1 MLAKKAVMFSRPSHN
16 EPAPRGNGRGRGKE
30 RGRRTRRGRGT
41 GREREPANEEQAGN
55 GEMGKFIIG
64 FSDRIVH

>member
-1 MLAKKAVMFSRPSHN
+1 MNWIPT
-16 EPAPRGNGRGRGKE
+16 EPPELNPPVQRGNGRGRGKE